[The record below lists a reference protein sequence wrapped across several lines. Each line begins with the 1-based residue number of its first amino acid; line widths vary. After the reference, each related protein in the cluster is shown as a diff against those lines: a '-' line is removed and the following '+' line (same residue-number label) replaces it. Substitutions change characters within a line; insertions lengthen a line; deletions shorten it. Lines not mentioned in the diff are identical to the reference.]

1 MIYNHHLILKILIL
15 QVILLIKLRLQIL
28 LHQYL
33 LDNILKLHFVAII
46 NLLLSDLFVNL
57 NKEMYMFKKILF
69 FIFITQLTY
78 SQDRQLIQGKVIYR
92 NIDVPAAN
100 VINNTDQ
107 SSTITN
113 DQGEFEIFAKE
124 GDEIIFSSV
133 QYIIRTVRVNKE
145 ILKNK
150 RLVVQINER
159 VRELDEVVITP
170 DDTQKFLDL
179 KEEQFKGFDYVA
191 DKSTKIQNVLTD
203 NRQVVNGLNFVNIF
217 KLLSTIVDSKSDVE
231 KLNIVPSEVLPYILE
246 ENFFSDVLKLE
257 TFEINDFLFN
267 LDSDEMMKS
276 LILEKNQ
283 FLVIDYLI
291 NKADSYKDLK
301 IE

>member
-1 MIYNHHLILKILIL
+1 
-15 QVILLIKLRLQIL
+15 
-28 LHQYL
+28 
-33 LDNILKLHFVAII
+33 
-46 NLLLSDLFVNL
+46 
-57 NKEMYMFKKILF
+57 MFKKILF
-69 FIFITQLTY
+69 FILVIQFSY
-78 SQDRQLIQGKVIYR
+78 SQNRELIQGKVIYR

-100 VINNTDQ
+100 VINNTAQ

-113 DQGEFEIFAKE
+113 DQGEFEIYAKE

-145 ILKNK
+145 ILENK
-150 RLVVQINER
+150 RIIVQINQR

-179 KEEQFKGFDYVA
+179 KEEQFKGFDYIA

-217 KLLSTIVDSKSDVE
+217 KLLSSIVDAKSDEE
-231 KLNIVPSEVLPYILE
+231 KLNIIPSEVLPYVLE
-246 ENFFSDVLKLE
+246 ENFFSGVLELE
-257 TFEINDFLFN
+257 SFEIIDFLSK
-267 LDSDEMMKS
+267 LDSDTEMKN

-283 FLVIDYLI
+283 FLIIDYLL
-291 NKADSYKDLK
+291 NKADTYKNLRV
-301 IE
+301 E

>member
-1 MIYNHHLILKILIL
+1 
-15 QVILLIKLRLQIL
+15 
-28 LHQYL
+28 
-33 LDNILKLHFVAII
+33 
-46 NLLLSDLFVNL
+46 
-57 NKEMYMFKKILF
+57 MFKNILF
-69 FIFITQLTY
+69 FIFVIQFSY
-78 SQDRQLIQGKVIYR
+78 SQDRELIQGKVIYR

-100 VINNTDQ
+100 VINNTAQ

-113 DQGEFEIFAKE
+113 DQGEFEIYAKE

-150 RLVVQINER
+150 RIIVQINQR

-179 KEEQFKGFDYVA
+179 KEEQFKGFDYIA

-217 KLLSTIVDSKSDVE
+217 KLLSSIVDAKSDEE
-231 KLNIVPSEVLPYILE
+231 KLNIIPSEVLPYVLE
-246 ENFFSDVLKLE
+246 EIFFSGVLELKS
-257 TFEINDFLFN
+257 FEINDFLSK
-267 LDSDEMMKS
+267 LDSDTEMKN

-283 FLVIDYLI
+283 FLIIDYLL
-291 NKADSYKDLK
+291 NKADTYKNLRV
-301 IE
+301 E

>member
-1 MIYNHHLILKILIL
+1 
-15 QVILLIKLRLQIL
+15 
-28 LHQYL
+28 
-33 LDNILKLHFVAII
+33 
-46 NLLLSDLFVNL
+46 
-57 NKEMYMFKKILF
+57 MFKKILF
-69 FIFITQLTY
+69 FILIIQFSY
-78 SQDRQLIQGKVIYR
+78 SQNRELIQGKVIYR

-100 VINNTDQ
+100 VINNTAQ

-113 DQGEFEIFAKE
+113 DQGEFEIYAKE

-150 RLVVQINER
+150 RIIVQINQR

-179 KEEQFKGFDYVA
+179 KEEQFKGFDYIA

-217 KLLSTIVDSKSDVE
+217 KLLSSIVDAKSDEE
-231 KLNIVPSEVLPYILE
+231 KLNIIPSEVLPYVLE
-246 ENFFSDVLKLE
+246 ENFFSGVLELE
-257 TFEINDFLFN
+257 SFEIIDFLSK
-267 LDSDEMMKS
+267 LDSDTEMKN

-283 FLVIDYLI
+283 FLIIDYLLI
-291 NKADSYKDLK
+291 KADTYKNLRV
-301 IE
+301 E

>member
-1 MIYNHHLILKILIL
+1 
-15 QVILLIKLRLQIL
+15 
-28 LHQYL
+28 
-33 LDNILKLHFVAII
+33 
-46 NLLLSDLFVNL
+46 
-57 NKEMYMFKKILF
+57 MFKKILF
-69 FIFITQLTY
+69 FILIIQFSY
-78 SQDRQLIQGKVIYR
+78 SQNRELIQGKVIYR

-100 VINNTDQ
+100 VINNTAQ

-113 DQGEFEIFAKE
+113 DQGEFEIYAKE

-145 ILKNK
+145 ILENK
-150 RLVVQINER
+150 RIIVQINQR

-179 KEEQFKGFDYVA
+179 KEEQFKGFDYIA

-217 KLLSTIVDSKSDVE
+217 KLLSSIVDAKSDEE
-231 KLNIVPSEVLPYILE
+231 KLNIIPSEVLPYVLE
-246 ENFFSDVLKLE
+246 ENFFSVVLELE
-257 TFEINDFLFN
+257 SFEIIDFLSK
-267 LDSDEMMKS
+267 LDSDTEMKN

-283 FLVIDYLI
+283 FLIIDYLL
-291 NKADSYKDLK
+291 NKADTYKNLRV
-301 IE
+301 E

>member
-1 MIYNHHLILKILIL
+1 
-15 QVILLIKLRLQIL
+15 
-28 LHQYL
+28 
-33 LDNILKLHFVAII
+33 
-46 NLLLSDLFVNL
+46 
-57 NKEMYMFKKILF
+57 MFKKFLF
-69 FIFITQLTY
+69 FILVIQFSY
-78 SQDRQLIQGKVIYR
+78 SQNRELIQGKVIYR

-100 VINNTDQ
+100 VINNTAQ

-113 DQGEFEIFAKE
+113 DQGEFEIYAKE

-145 ILKNK
+145 ILENK
-150 RLVVQINER
+150 RIIVQINQR

-179 KEEQFKGFDYVA
+179 KEEQFKGFDYIA

-217 KLLSTIVDSKSDVE
+217 KLLSSIVDAKSDEE
-231 KLNIVPSEVLPYILE
+231 KLNIIPSEVLPYVLE
-246 ENFFSDVLKLE
+246 ENFFSGVLELE
-257 TFEINDFLFN
+257 SFEINDFLSK
-267 LDSDEMMKS
+267 LDSDTEMKN

-283 FLVIDYLI
+283 FLIIDYLL
-291 NKADSYKDLK
+291 NKADTYKNLRV
-301 IE
+301 E

>member
-1 MIYNHHLILKILIL
+1 ML
-15 QVILLIKLRLQIL
+15 
-28 LHQYL
+28 
-33 LDNILKLHFVAII
+33 
-46 NLLLSDLFVNL
+46 
-57 NKEMYMFKKILF
+57 KKILF
-69 FIFITQLTY
+69 FILIIQFSY
-78 SQDRQLIQGKVIYR
+78 SQNRELIQGKVIYR

-100 VINNTDQ
+100 VINNTAQ

-113 DQGEFEIFAKE
+113 DQGEFEIYAKE

-145 ILKNK
+145 ILENK
-150 RLVVQINER
+150 RIIVQINQR

-217 KLLSTIVDSKSDVE
+217 KLLSSIVDAKSDEE
-231 KLNIVPSEVLPYILE
+231 KLNIIPSEVLPYVLE
-246 ENFFSDVLKLE
+246 ENFFSGVLELE
-257 TFEINDFLFN
+257 SFEINDFLSK
-267 LDSDEMMKS
+267 LDSDTEMKN

-283 FLVIDYLI
+283 FLIIDYLL
-291 NKADSYKDLK
+291 NKADTYKNLRV
-301 IE
+301 E

>member
-1 MIYNHHLILKILIL
+1 
-15 QVILLIKLRLQIL
+15 
-28 LHQYL
+28 
-33 LDNILKLHFVAII
+33 
-46 NLLLSDLFVNL
+46 
-57 NKEMYMFKKILF
+57 MFKNILF
-69 FIFITQLTY
+69 FIFVIQFSY
-78 SQDRQLIQGKVIYR
+78 SQDRELIQGKVIYR

-100 VINNTDQ
+100 VINNTAQ

-113 DQGEFEIFAKE
+113 DQGEFEIYAKE

-150 RLVVQINER
+150 RIIVQINQR

-217 KLLSTIVDSKSDVE
+217 KLLSSIVDAKSDE
-231 KLNIVPSEVLPYILE
+231 ERLNIIPSEVLPYVLE
-246 ENFFSDVLKLE
+246 ENFFSGVLELE
-257 TFEINDFLFN
+257 SFEINDFLSK
-267 LDSDEMMKS
+267 LDSDTEMKN

-283 FLVIDYLI
+283 FLIIDYLL
-291 NKADSYKDLK
+291 NKADTYKNLRV
-301 IE
+301 E